1 MIALREHVAVS
12 ELRLTEP
19 LSFWGGLDPVSGTII
34 DRHHPQFGESITGRS
49 LVMDRTRGS
58 TSSPGTLIEA
68 IRLGNG
74 PSQIT
79 LLQPD
84 LTVMAAVKMA
94 KLLYSI
100 EVDVRI
106 EGRE

>member
-1 MIALREHVAVS
+1 MN

-19 LSFWGGLDPVSGTII
+19 LSFWGGLNPETGEIVDC
-34 DRHHPQFGESITGRS
+34 HHSQFGESIAGRT
-49 LVMDRTRGS
+49 LIMARTRGS

-74 PSQIT
+74 PADIILQ
-79 LLQPD
+79 QPD
-84 LTVMAAVKMA
+84 LTVMAAVKVA

-100 EVDVRI
+100 EVDVQI
-106 EGRE
+106 DNDN